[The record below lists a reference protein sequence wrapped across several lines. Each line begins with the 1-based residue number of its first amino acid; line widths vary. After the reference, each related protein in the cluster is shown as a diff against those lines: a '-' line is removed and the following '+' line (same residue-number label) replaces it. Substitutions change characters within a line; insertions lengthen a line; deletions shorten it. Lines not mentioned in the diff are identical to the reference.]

1 MSTCMVS
8 TCGGLPE
15 GGSSSTDTDDVTND
29 GINGVNNIRAVGL
42 DDPEVVLKHRDPSE
56 SYV

>member
-1 MSTCMVS
+1 MSTCMVYI
-8 TCGGLPE
+8 CEGLPE
-15 GGSSSTDTDDVTND
+15 GGSCGTNTDDVTND
-29 GINGVNNIRAVGL
+29 GINGVNNIGAVGL